1 MIGSYTLSQT
11 NPISGYTIARNVMK
25 FKYPFVQ
32 WAEAMAALDLD
43 EVVIGYDPTTD
54 DGTHELMLETQ
65 DRFGFRLFESVWDM
79 DNFDRG
85 LELGVQTDKVM
96 AECKYNWKLY
106 VQLDEAFHEDDAELI
121 KELPDLALDEG
132 SFGVDFQRIYFFQN
146 LHTIRKDWCAQITR
160 LTLTD
165 THTYSQGDGMSCV
178 PVSAGFSKHM
188 LSPIWMYHYSRIGD
202 ADVIS
207 KRVRN
212 MDTFY
217 HADKDLIP
225 ESELPDYDFT
235 PRQWDNYAKSGLPPV
250 VDGEFLKYLGTHP
263 LPFAELYQEFE

>member
-1 MIGSYTLSQT
+1 MSQVS
-11 NPISGYTIARNVMK
+11 NISGYTIARNVVK
-25 FKYPFVQ
+25 FKYPFLQ
-32 WAEAMAALDLD
+32 WSEAMAALGLD

-54 DGTHELMLETQ
+54 DGTHELMLEVQ
-65 DRFGFRLFESVWDM
+65 NKFGFRLFESVWNM

-96 AECKYNWKLY
+96 AECRNNWRLY
-106 VQLDEAFHEDDAELI
+106 VQLDEAFHEDDAHLI
-121 KELPDLALDEG
+121 NELPARAETEG
-132 SFGVDFQRIYFFQN
+132 AFGVDFQRIYFFQN

-160 LTLTD
+160 LTHGNM
-165 THTYSQGDGMSCV
+165 HTYSSGDGMSCV
-178 PVSAGFSKHM
+178 PTSPSFERHM
-188 LSPIWMYHYSRIGD
+188 LSEVWLYHYSRIGD
-202 ADVIS
+202 PDVIS

-217 HADKDLIP
+217 HDESSLIP
-225 ESELPDYDFT
+225 EADLPDYDFT

-263 LPFAELYQEFE
+263 LPFAELYEEFE